1 MIYDAIRSS
10 NTITLKRAFIIYVV
24 VLLVFCV
31 ISYGLFFLIQFD
43 ITSIFLF
50 VFLYLTGGIYLNRA
64 VLRKIVEWHPVHSTV
79 ENVYKTKLGMIA
91 LWPILYPILI
101 LKLIVVKF
109 L

>member
-1 MIYDAIRSS
+1 
-10 NTITLKRAFIIYVV
+10 
-24 VLLVFCV
+24 
-31 ISYGLFFLIQFD
+31 
-43 ITSIFLF
+43 
-50 VFLYLTGGIYLNRA
+50 LNRA
-64 VLRKIVEWHPVHSTV
+64 VLRMIVEWHPVHSTV